1 MTTRKT
7 QAATGGLA
15 VWAYSLATTTNPPIT
30 KPLTANWTRA
40 KIMRLSPETIIEIT
54 GRKQRTALA
63 HTDQATTRGYLLW
76 RETPVYE
83 VVMRMP
89 NGISA
94 NKMGNK

>member
-1 MTTRKT
+1 MS
-7 QAATGGLA
+7 A
-15 VWAYSLATTTNPPIT
+15 
-30 KPLTANWTRA
+30 
-40 KIMRLSPETIIEIT
+40 ETIIEIT
-54 GRKQRTALA
+54 VRKQRTALA

-94 NKMGNK
+94 NKIGNK